1 MRSISIM
8 AAIAAVV
15 SIATIS
21 LPAEA
26 RGHRHHASHHYRHL
40 GHVNRASVARSA
52 GSPCSSD
59 NNGRTVCGGVSE
71 GYQAVNSEGSA
82 RVAYSGGEGVVGG
95 RRSGFPHA
103 FCGAEASY
111 YVFGVAKRELW
122 LAANWIRMF
131 PRTSPAPGMAAARS
145 HHVFV
150 LISHVGGSDWLVHD
164 GNGGGHRTWEHVRSI
179 AGYVI
184 VDPHGSR
191 MASR

>member
-1 MRSISIM
+1 MRSISIL
-8 AAIAAVV
+8 AALAV
-15 SIATIS
+15 ATIA
-21 LPAEA
+21 LTAPAEA
-26 RGHRHHASHHYRHL
+26 RGHRHHASHHSRYL
-40 GHVNRASVARSA
+40 GHVKRAPVAHSA

-82 RVAYSGGEGVVGG
+82 RVAYSGGEGVIGG
-95 RRSGFPHA
+95 RRAGFPHA

-131 PRTSPAPGMAAARS
+131 PRASPAPGMAAARS
-145 HHVFV
+145 HHVFI
-150 LISHVGGSDWLVHD
+150 LISHVEGLNWLIHD
-164 GNGGGHRTWEHVRSI
+164 GNSGHHLTREHVRSI
-179 AGYVI
+179 SGYIV

-191 MASR
+191 MARL